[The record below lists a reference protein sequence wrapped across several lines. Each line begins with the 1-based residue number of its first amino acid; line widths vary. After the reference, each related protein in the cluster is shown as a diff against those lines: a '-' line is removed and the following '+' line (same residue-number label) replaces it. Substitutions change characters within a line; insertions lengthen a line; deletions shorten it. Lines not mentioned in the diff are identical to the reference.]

1 LFKIALKANEMTDN
15 DQQFASTLK
24 SKLDSVAPD
33 MIGQYGQLQEWIDD
47 IDDPDNHHRHVSHL
61 WGVYPG
67 KEITWDENPEL
78 MEAAIKSLQMRGDEG
93 TGWSLAWKINFWARF
108 LNGEHA
114 YKMVNMLLAPAN
126 DPERNIR
133 GGSYPNLFDAHPPF
147 QIDGNFGGAAGIIE
161 MIMQSHQGYIDLLPS
176 LPQQWSNGKISGLR
190 ARGGFEIDME
200 WKESEITKLVVK
212 SLAGNDLKIHFND
225 KEIEMK
231 TVKGEIYNW

>member
-1 LFKIALKANEMTDN
+1 
-15 DQQFASTLK
+15 
-24 SKLDSVAPD
+24 
-33 MIGQYGQLQEWIDD
+33 
-47 IDDPDNHHRHVSHL
+47 
-61 WGVYPG
+61 
-67 KEITWDENPEL
+67 
-78 MEAAIKSLQMRGDEG
+78 
-93 TGWSLAWKINFWARF
+93 
-108 LNGEHA
+108 
-114 YKMVNMLLAPAN
+114 
-126 DPERNIR
+126 
-133 GGSYPNLFDAHPPF
+133 
-147 QIDGNFGGAAGIIE
+147 